1 MNSLPASPT
10 KHRLQFHQGYPKN
23 RIRLHRLLFR
33 LLIVEG
39 VWMLGAWCLEIAG
52 YPLGFN
58 VGETP
63 YYVTVSLL
71 ILTMVGTSLSQTT
84 IGMGPNQVW
93 VFKTGL
99 AFRINQKKKFH
110 LELEAVDSTLLQDE
124 QLNIQYH
131 NDQQEVIPV
140 SDIDVLDVRY
150 LIIVIDHMKSGGEE
164 MPAREG

>member
-1 MNSLPASPT
+1 
-10 KHRLQFHQGYPKN
+10 
-23 RIRLHRLLFR
+23 
-33 LLIVEG
+33 
-39 VWMLGAWCLEIAG
+39 
-52 YPLGFN
+52 
-58 VGETP
+58 
-63 YYVTVSLL
+63 
-71 ILTMVGTSLSQTT
+71 
-84 IGMGPNQVW
+84 MGPNQVW